1 VLRVRVSESQQP
13 GALFAPIHWSNATAS
28 AARVGELIAPFT
40 DPFSGQPEAKA
51 TPVAIEPV
59 SFASRGFM
67 LSRAPVEMPADA
79 W

>member
-1 VLRVRVSESQQP
+1 MLRVRVSESQQP